1 MKENSFDFNDFVE
14 QIDQVMGM
22 GPIED
27 LLKMIPGMSQ
37 MPGIE
42 NVKSRSETNR
52 ASKAMVYSMTPAE
65 RENPDLLNPSR
76 RRRIAAG
83 SGNSV
88 VEVNRM
94 IKQFK
99 ESRKMMQQMTKREYE
114 YPGMDQM
121 FGGGVKGKLGKM
133 AMNRMVKNKRR
144 KKKRK

>member
-1 MKENSFDFNDFVE
+1 
-14 QIDQVMGM
+14 
-22 GPIED
+22 
-27 LLKMIPGMSQ
+27 MI
-37 MPGIE
+37 
-42 NVKSRSETNR
+42 
-52 ASKAMVYSMTPAE
+52 YSMTPAE
-65 RENPDLLNPSR
+65 REDPDLLNPSR

-99 ESRKMMQQMTKREYE
+99 ESRKMMQQVSKGNINNI
-114 YPGMDQM
+114 PGMDQM

-133 AMNRMVKNKRR
+133 AMNRMVKKNKKK

>member
-1 MKENSFDFNDFVE
+1 MDPK
-14 QIDQVMGM
+14 QIARQRAIVM
-22 GPIED
+22 
-27 LLKMIPGMSQ
+27 
-37 MPGIE
+37 
-42 NVKSRSETNR
+42 
-52 ASKAMVYSMTPAE
+52 SMTPQE

-99 ESRKMMQQMTKREYE
+99 EAQKMMQQMTNGNFNM
-114 YPGMDQM
+114 PGMDQM
-121 FGGGVKGKLGKM
+121 FGGGIKGKLGKM
-133 AMNRMVKNKRR
+133 AMNRMIKKNKKKK

>member
-1 MKENSFDFNDFVE
+1 
-14 QIDQVMGM
+14 
-22 GPIED
+22 
-27 LLKMIPGMSQ
+27 MIPGMSN

-42 NVKSRSETNR
+42 NVKVDPKDVARKR
-52 ASKAMVYSMTPAE
+52 AMVLSMTPAE

-99 ESRKMMQQMTKREYE
+99 ESKNDATNVQRDMNI
-114 YPGMDQM
+114 PGMDQM
-121 FGGGVKGKLGKM
+121 LGGGVKGKLGKM
-133 AMNRMVKNKRR
+133 AMNRMMKKTKRR
-144 KKKRK
+144 KRKR